1 MSCHTNR
8 VEQEGIERV
17 PQAEVDDRNAQFWD
31 ELCGSGLARSLG
43 ITENTPESLQKFDD
57 AYMGMYPYLQSY
69 VIDEDLIGRRVLEI
83 GLGYGTL
90 GQLIASRGCLY
101 HGLDIAPGPVAMMRY
116 RLRLLGQDP
125 GDRARQGSALE
136 IPYPEASFDYVYS
149 IGCLH
154 HTGNLRKA
162 VAEVHRVLV
171 PGGKAV
177 VMLYH
182 RHSLRQCVQ
191 IPIRY
196 LRDTLSRRRR
206 YASFGETVRAYYDTN
221 AQGEAAP
228 HTDFVSRAQVR
239 KSLFKQ
245 FSRVR
250 IDSQNFD
257 TYVLFRG
264 RIVIPRER
272 LLKNLGRVL
281 GTDLYIVATK

>member
-1 MSCHTNR
+1 
-8 VEQEGIERV
+8 
-17 PQAEVDDRNAQFWD
+17 
-31 ELCGSGLARSLG
+31 
-43 ITENTPESLQKFDD
+43 
-57 AYMGMYPYLQSY
+57 
-69 VIDEDLIGRRVLEI
+69 
-83 GLGYGTL
+83 
-90 GQLIASRGCLY
+90 
-101 HGLDIAPGPVAMMRY
+101 
-116 RLRLLGQDP
+116 
-125 GDRARQGSALE
+125 
-136 IPYPEASFDYVYS
+136 
-149 IGCLH
+149 
-154 HTGNLRKA
+154 
-162 VAEVHRVLV
+162 
-171 PGGKAV
+171 
-177 VMLYH
+177 MLYH